1 MRRFSLSSLF
11 SKRPWFFGLRMT
23 RHINVLPGYV
33 VKTSNA
39 GWKQKLRTRNMQ
51 QQVNVTI
58 VGKMSMIVNVVAASN
73 TSDFNFGQGH
83 KLPKS

>member
-1 MRRFSLSSLF
+1 
-11 SKRPWFFGLRMT
+11 MT
-23 RHINVLPGYV
+23 RHIDVLPEYV

-73 TSDFNFGQGH
+73 TSDFNFGQ
-83 KLPKS
+83 SY

>member
-23 RHINVLPGYV
+23 RHIDVLPGYV

-51 QQVNVTI
+51 QQVNVRI
-58 VGKMSMIVNVVAASN
+58 VGKMSMIVNVLAASN
-73 TSDFNFGQGH
+73 TSDFNFGQ
-83 KLPKS
+83 SY